1 MRNPKKLR
9 HTSSKNR
16 TRPLATRRPLPSRSR
31 KKPHKT
37 LQKRAAALRA
47 IAPRISQQVPEHA
60 ARADADVLSRPPEIV
75 RQILD
80 SGTVPA
86 RPSEVDHRENLRN
99 RTGIVAQHRHFLPSS
114 VFTNGVSAITSVSA
128 ISMELFNLTLRCTE
142 RYLDAMQIFMR
153 CRTPGEFIAAQ
164 SNLLRENLNDAFE
177 GQIRYCAK
185 PAGDRRYSP
194 ADKEI
199 AEGVDR

>member
-16 TRPLATRRPLPSRSR
+16 IRPLATRRPLPSRSR

-47 IAPRISQQVPEHA
+47 VAPRISQQVPEHA
-60 ARADADVLSRPPEIV
+60 VLSRPPEIV

-80 SGTVPA
+80 SGTVPV

-99 RTGIVAQHRHFLPSS
+99 RTGIVAQRRHFLPSS

-153 CRTPGEFIAAQ
+153 CRTPGEFFTAQ
-164 SNLLRENLNDAFE
+164 SNLLRGNLNDAFE
-177 GQIRYCAK
+177 GANKVLRQT
-185 PAGDRRYSP
+185 RR
-194 ADKEI
+194 
-199 AEGVDR
+199 

>member
-31 KKPHKT
+31 KKRHKT

-47 IAPRISQQVPEHA
+47 VAPRISQQVPEHA

-86 RPSEVDHRENLRN
+86 RPSEVDDRENLRN
-99 RTGIVAQHRHFLPSS
+99 RTGIVEQRRHFLPSS

-128 ISMELFNLTLRCTE
+128 ISIEWVNLMRRCTE
-142 RYLDAMQIFMR
+142 RSLGAMQIFMR
-153 CRTPGEFIAAQ
+153 CRTPGEFFTAY
-164 SNLLRENLNDAFE
+164 SNLLRGNLNDAFE
-177 GQIRYCAK
+177 GANKVLRQT
-185 PAGDRRYSP
+185 RR
-194 ADKEI
+194 
-199 AEGVDR
+199 